1 MRALSFPWVAGAAMA
16 VALSMALAGCAEKAT
31 SARPAGARGGALAEV
46 KAKAAAPTAAPV
58 ERKLLPLDIE
68 LPGRAFC
75 SPFQAPVP
83 ETVEKPTWEPRP
95 PFMAPVGTRN
105 VALGKPVTASD
116 DDPILGEIGYVTD
129 GDKEAGH
136 DCLVELG
143 PGRQW
148 VQIDL
153 GAEHKVYAVVFWLC
167 HGQER
172 FFHDVVLQLA
182 DDPGLNTNVRT
193 VFNND
198 QDNSSGLGPGR
209 DREYF
214 ESYRG
219 KLVDTG
225 GARARYVRLYTNGN
239 NADEMNRYIEIDVYG
254 KLGPSGR

>member
-1 MRALSFPWVAGAAMA
+1 MRARSFPWVAGAAMA
-16 VALSMALAGCAEKAT
+16 VALST
-31 SARPAGARGGALAEV
+31 SPAFRARVLRIA
-46 KAKAAAPTAAPV
+46 
-58 ERKLLPLDIE
+58 PLDIR
-68 LPGRAFC
+68 LPHRVGVCFPKYSR
-75 SPFQAPVP
+75 
-83 ETVEKPTWEPRP
+83 EMYKKLGEKPRP

-129 GDKEAGH
+129 GDKEAG
-136 DCLVELG
+136 DDSFVELG

-182 DDPGLNTNVRT
+182 DDPGFDTNVRT

-198 QDNSSGLGPGR
+198 QDNSSGLGAGR

-225 GARARYVRLYTNGN
+225 GTRARYVRLHTNGN

-254 KLGPSGR
+254 KPVPGGR